1 MPDSLNIL
9 NRNDLYA
16 NEEVR
21 TLDWRA
27 LHQNQNWIYGR
38 VSPIHGELAPPGD
51 TDGVE
56 ILRKVVVPRKPRSS
70 SGAVADTYV
79 ELILVIYGDNAI
91 DVEWEVRTFGWVVVD
106 SITDQVPPG
115 PGFSVSRVTL
125 NEGQAYY
132 VTCTGGTKKGE
143 GLKAAFI
150 AWPYLSELDDLPK

>member
-9 NRNDLYA
+9 NRNNLYA

-51 TDGVE
+51 IDGVE

-79 ELILVIYGDNAI
+79 ELLLVIYGGDTI
-91 DVEWEVRTFGWVVVD
+91 DVNWEVRSSGWALIASVSD
-106 SITDQVPPG
+106 TLPSTT
-115 PGFSVSRVTL
+115 GFSVSRVTL
-125 NEGQAYY
+125 NAGQVYY
-132 VTCTGGTKKGE
+132 VTCTGGTKKGG
-143 GLKAAFI
+143 GLQASFI
-150 AWPYLSELDDLPK
+150 AWPYLSDIDDLPK